1 MTEEQV
7 KQQIQTP
14 GVLRAFERAK
24 LSAIPREIKESYETQ
39 EQQYAMYSQHTQ
51 DLIEKGKVEGLA
63 EGANKKSIEIA
74 QSMIQKGYTLEQVS
88 ELTGLTEEELK
99 SKHSNQN

>member
-39 EQQYAMYSQHTQ
+39 EQQYAVYSQHTQ
-51 DLIEKGKVEGLA
+51 ALIEKGKVEGKA
-63 EGANKKSIEIA
+63 EGKAEIA
-74 QSMIQKGYTLEQVS
+74 QSMIQKGYTLEQVA
-88 ELTGLTEEELK
+88 ELTGFTEEEL
-99 SKHSNQN
+99 SRNRNFGATPI